1 MVFIYLCPKTI
12 NQIKNIIMSFIRKVS
27 LIAGLTLALGVTA
40 QTNPLW
46 MRYSA
51 ISPDGQTIA
60 FSYKGDLF
68 TVPAAGGTAHQ
79 LTSNAAYDAYPVWS
93 PDGGSI
99 AFASAREGGLDV
111 YIVGKQGGT
120 PLRLTTD
127 SGNETPLCF
136 LDNGTVLFEATNMPS
151 ARSILFASRSFP
163 QVYQVSASGGR
174 ARLFSELPMQDLSVN
189 AHGDILY
196 HDIKGYEDPFRKHH
210 TSSITRDVWLKQEG
224 KFTKLT
230 DFNGEDRTP
239 RWAPD
244 GKSYYYLSEMDG
256 TFNVYRNTIGGK
268 PVQLTRHITNPVRFL
283 TVANNGTLCYG
294 YNGEIYTLRE
304 GEEPHRVNITIAAD
318 QTEKD
323 LVRQIRSS
331 GATAISVSPS
341 GKEVAFVMHGDVY
354 VTSVEYKTTKQVTNT
369 PEQERTIDFA
379 PDGRSIVYDSERGG
393 MWQIYQTSIK
403 NKDEKLFTYAT
414 DLVEEQLTNTGHTS
428 IQPTYSPDGKSVA
441 FLEDRAT
448 LRAVDVKSKVVRTLM
463 DGKFIYS
470 YSDGDVWYEWSPDS
484 RWLLSSYIG
493 QGGWNSQDVAL
504 VNASGNGEV
513 HNLTESGYNEGNAK
527 WVLGGKAMIFTSD
540 RAGFRSHG
548 SWGAEDDVYIMFFD
562 LDAYE
567 RFKMTK
573 EEKALADEAA
583 KEKKKETADKAKNDK
598 PVKKSNKKKKG
609 GAADEK
615 PAVPALQLDLENC
628 GDRIARLTVN
638 SSRLGDMVLSNGG
651 DTLYYQ
657 AAFEG
662 GMDLWKHDLRENK
675 TEIVLKDVGYG
686 PMTADKDGKNLFL
699 CTGSGIKKIDLAK
712 GKPEAVSFEANFNYR
727 PAQEREYIFNHIW
740 QQVQDKFYV
749 ENIHGVDWQGYR
761 ENYKRFLPYIN
772 NNYDFR
778 DMLSEMLGELN
789 GSHTG
794 ARYNPEGPTLKT
806 AALGLFMDASYQGDG
821 LRVEEVIKRGPFA
834 VKKTGV
840 TPGCII
846 EKIDGNEIRA
856 NEDYNWMLDGKAGK
870 PIRVTVYN
878 PMIKKR
884 FDVNVK
890 AISKGEQTEL
900 LYKRWV
906 DRNRAL
912 VDSLSGG
919 QLAYVH
925 VKEMDSESFRT
936 VYRELLSDKN
946 RNRKAAIVDERHN
959 GGGWLHDDLC
969 TLLGGKQYQEFV
981 PHGKVVGADPFNK
994 WTKPS
999 CVLVCEDDY
1008 SNGHGFP
1015 WVYRELGIGKLI
1027 GTPVAGTMTAVWWET
1042 LIDRTLVF
1050 GIPQVGCRDMR
1061 GNYCENTPLLPDVEV
1076 YNTPEDYLTGHDR
1089 QLERAIQEMLK

>member
-1 MVFIYLCPKTI
+1 MNIKRKTA
-12 NQIKNIIMSFIRKVS
+12 V
-27 LIAGLTLALGVTA
+27 IAGLLLALTVSA

-46 MRYSA
+46 MRFNA

-68 TVPAAGGTAHQ
+68 TVSSQGGTAHQ
-79 LTSNAAYDAYPVWS
+79 LTSNDAYDAYPVWS
-93 PDGGSI
+93 PDGQSI
-99 AFASAREGGLDV
+99 AFASAREGSLDV
-111 YIVGKQGGT
+111 FLIARDGGT
-120 PLRLTTD
+120 PKRLTTD

-136 LDNGTVLFEATNMPS
+136 LDNAIVLFEATNMPS
-151 ARSILFASRSFP
+151 AKSILFASRSFP
-163 QVYQVSASGGR
+163 QVYKVSTNGGR
-174 ARLFSELPMQDLSVN
+174 ARLFSELPMQDLSIN
-189 AHGDILY
+189 ARGDILY

-210 TSSITRDVWLKQEG
+210 TSSITRDIWLNQSG

-230 DFNGEDRTP
+230 GFNGEDRTP

-244 GKSYYYLSEMDG
+244 GNSYYYLSEQDG
-256 TFNVYRNTIGGK
+256 TFNVYKNTVGGQ
-268 PVQLTRHITNPVRFL
+268 PRQLTHHTNHPVRFL
-283 TVANNGTLCYG
+283 SVAGNGTLCYN

-304 GEEPHRVNITIAAD
+304 GGEPQRVDITINAD
-318 QTEKD
+318 RSEKE
-323 LVRQIRSS
+323 LIREIKRN
-331 GATAISVSPS
+331 GATAISVSPG
-341 GKEVAFVMHGDVY
+341 GKELAFVMHGDVY
-354 VTSVEYKTTKQVTNT
+354 VTSVDYNTTKQITNT
-369 PEQERTIDFA
+369 PEQERTIDFS
-379 PDGRSIVYDSERGG
+379 PDGRSIVYDSERNG

-414 DLVEEQLTNTGHTS
+414 DLEEVQLTHTGRTS
-428 IQPTYSPDGKSVA
+428 IQPKYSPVGKSVA

-448 LRAVDVKSKVVRTLM
+448 LRAVDVKSKAVRTLM
-463 DGKFIYS
+463 DGKYIYS

-493 QGGWNSQDVAL
+493 EGGWNSQDVAL
-504 VNASGNGEV
+504 VNASGNGEI

-540 RAGFRSHG
+540 RAGYRSHG
-548 SWGAEDDVYIMFFD
+548 SWGTEDDIYIMFFD

-573 EEKALADEAA
+573 EEKVMREEAE
-583 KEKKKETADKAKNDK
+583 KEKKKEAADKEKNDK
-598 PVKKSNKKKKG
+598 APKKKDNKKKKG
-609 GAADEK
+609 AAEEK
-615 PAVPALQLDLENC
+615 PAVPALQFDLENC
-628 GDRIARLTVN
+628 RDRIARLTVN
-638 SSRLGDMVLSNGG
+638 SSRLGDAVLSNGG

-675 TEIVLKDVGYG
+675 TEIVLKDVGRG
-686 PMTADKDGKNLFL
+686 PMLADKDKKNLFL
-699 CTGSGIKKIDLAK
+699 CTGKGIKKIDLAK
-712 GKPEAVSFEANFNYR
+712 GKPEAVNFEADFNYR
-727 PAQEREYIFNHIW
+727 PYEEREYIFNHIW
-740 QQVQDKFYV
+740 QQVKDKFYV
-749 ENIHGVDWQGYR
+749 EDIHGVDWEGYH

-794 ARYNPEGPTLKT
+794 ARYNPEGPSLKT
-806 AALGLFMDASYQGDG
+806 AALGLFLDDTYQGDG
-821 LRVEEVIKRGPFA
+821 LRVEEVIKRGPFD

-840 TPGCII
+840 TAGCII
-846 EKIDGNEIRA
+846 EKIDGNVIHA

-870 PIRVTVYN
+870 PIHVTVFN
-878 PMIKKR
+878 PTTKKR
-884 FDVNVK
+884 FDVTVK
-890 AISKGEQTEL
+890 PVSKGEQAEL

-912 VDSLSGG
+912 VDSLSHG

-946 RNRKAAIVDERHN
+946 RNRKAVIVDERHN

-969 TLLGGKQYQEFV
+969 TLLGGKQYQTFV

-1015 WVYRELGIGKLI
+1015 FVYRELGIGKLI
-1027 GTPVAGTMTAVWWET
+1027 GTPVPGTMTAVWWET
-1042 LIDRTLVF
+1042 LIDRTLIF
-1050 GIPQVGCRDMR
+1050 GIPQVGCQDMR

-1089 QLERAIQEMLK
+1089 QLERAVQEMLK

>member
-1 MVFIYLCPKTI
+1 M
-12 NQIKNIIMSFIRKVS
+12 NIKKLFAGIAALLAVS
-27 LIAGLTLALGVTA
+27 GATA

-46 MRYSA
+46 MRFSA

-68 TVPAAGGTAHQ
+68 TVPVQGGTAHQ
-79 LTSNAAYDAYPVWS
+79 VTSNAAYDAYPVWS
-93 PDGGSI
+93 PDGQQI
-99 AFASAREGGLDV
+99 AFASAREGSLDV
-111 YIVGKQGGT
+111 YIVGKNGGT
-120 PLRLTTD
+120 PTRLTTD

-136 LDNGTVLFEATNMPS
+136 LNDGTVLFEATGMPT
-151 ARSILFASRSFP
+151 AQSILFADRSFP
-163 QVYQVSASGGR
+163 QVYQVSTSGGR
-174 ARLFSELPMQDLSVN
+174 ARLFSALPMQDLSIN
-189 AHGDILY
+189 AKGDILY

-210 TSSITRDVWLKQEG
+210 TSPITRDIWLNRDG

-239 RWAPD
+239 RWSAD
-244 GKSYYYLSEMDG
+244 GNAYYYLSEQDG
-256 TFNVYRNTIGGK
+256 TFNVYKNTIGGK
-268 PVQLTRHITNPVRFL
+268 AVQLTHHKDNPVRFL
-283 TVANNGTLCYG
+283 TVAENGTLCYG

-304 GEEPHRVNITIAAD
+304 GGEPQRVNITIAAD
-318 QTEKD
+318 CIEKE
-323 LVRQIRSS
+323 LVRDIKKN
-331 GATAISVSPS
+331 GATAICVSPG

-354 VTSVEYKTTKQVTNT
+354 VTSVEYNTTKQITNT
-369 PEQERTIDFA
+369 PEQERTIDFS

-403 NKDEKLFTYAT
+403 NKDEKLFTYST

-428 IQPTYSPDGKSVA
+428 LQPKYSPDGKSVA
-441 FLEDRAT
+441 FLEDRGT
-448 LRAVDVKSKVVRTLM
+448 LRAVDVKTKAVRTLM
-463 DGKFIYS
+463 DGKYIYS

-493 QGGWNSQDVAL
+493 TGGWNSQDVAL
-504 VNASGNGEV
+504 VSASGNGEV
-513 HNLTESGYNEGNAK
+513 HDLTESGYNEGNAK

-540 RAGFRSHG
+540 RAGYRSHG
-548 SWGAEDDVYIMFFD
+548 SWGTEDDIYIMFFD

-567 RFKMTK
+567 HFRMTK
-573 EEKALADEAA
+573 EEKVLCEEAE
-583 KEKKKETADKAKNDK
+583 KEKKKEAEKAKNDQTD
-598 PVKKSNKKKKG
+598 KKKKDSKKKKG
-609 GAADEK
+609 ASEEK
-615 PAVPALQLDLENC
+615 PAVEPLQFDLENC
-628 GDRIARLTVN
+628 RDRVARLTVN
-638 SSRLGDMVLSNGG
+638 SSRLGDAVLSKGG

-675 TEIVLKDVGYG
+675 TEIVLKDVGRG
-686 PMTADKDGKNLFL
+686 PMMADKDGKNLFL
-699 CTGSGIKKIDLAK
+699 CTGKGIKKIDLAK
-712 GKPEAVSFEANFNYR
+712 GKPEAVNFEANFNYR
-727 PAQEREYIFNHIW
+727 PQEEREYIFNHIW
-740 QQVQDKFYV
+740 QQVKDKFYV
-749 ENIHGVDWQGYR
+749 EDIHGVDWEGYR

-794 ARYNPEGPTLKT
+794 ARYYPEGPSLKT
-806 AALGLFMDASYQGDG
+806 AALGLFLDNSYTGNG
-821 LRVEEVIKRGPFA
+821 LRVEEVIKRGPFD

-840 TPGCII
+840 TAGCII
-846 EKIDGNEIRA
+846 EKIDGNEIGSDA
-856 NEDYNWMLDGKAGK
+856 DYNWMLDGKAGK

-878 PMIKKR
+878 PTTKKR

-890 AISKGEQTEL
+890 AISKGEQQEL
-900 LYKRWV
+900 LYRRWV

-925 VKEMDSESFRT
+925 VKEMNSESFRT
-936 VYRELLSDKN
+936 VYRELLNDKN
-946 RNRKAAIVDERHN
+946 RNRKAVIVDERHN

-969 TLLGGKQYQEFV
+969 TLLGGKQYQSFV
-981 PHGKVVGADPFNK
+981 PHGQYVGADPFNK

-999 CVLVCEDDY
+999 CVLMCEDDY

-1015 WVYRELGIGKLI
+1015 FVYRELGIGKLI

-1042 LIDRTLVF
+1042 LIDRSLVF

-1061 GNYCENTPLLPDVEV
+1061 GNYCENQPLLPDIEV

-1089 QLERAIQEMLK
+1089 QLERAVQEMLK

>member
-1 MVFIYLCPKTI
+1 MVVAVMMTI
-12 NQIKNIIMSFIRKVS
+12 G
-27 LIAGLTLALGVTA
+27 AAA

-46 MRYSA
+46 MRFCA

-68 TVPAAGGTAHQ
+68 TVSTQGGTARQ

-93 PDGGSI
+93 ADGQRI
-99 AFASAREGGLDV
+99 AFASAREGSLDV
-111 YIVGKQGGT
+111 YIIGKDGGT
-120 PLRLTTD
+120 PTRLTTD
-127 SGNETPLCF
+127 SGNETPLWF
-136 LDNGTVLFEATNMPS
+136 LNDDTVLFEATNMPT
-151 ARSILFASRSFP
+151 AKSILFASRSFP
-163 QVYQVSASGGR
+163 QVYQVGTSGGGR
-174 ARLFSELPMQDLSVN
+174 PRLFSALPMQDLSVN
-189 AHGDILY
+189 ARGDVLY

-210 TSSITRDVWLKQEG
+210 TSSITRDIWLKQGES
-224 KFTKLT
+224 FTKLT
-230 DFNGEDRTP
+230 SFNGEDRTP
-239 RWAPD
+239 RRAPD
-244 GKSYYYLSEMDG
+244 GNAYYYLSEQDG
-256 TFNVYRNTIGGK
+256 TFNVYKNTIGGQPK
-268 PVQLTRHITNPVRFL
+268 QLTHHKDNPVRFL

-294 YNGEIYTLRE
+294 YNGEIYTLHE
-304 GEEPHRVNITIAAD
+304 GGEPQRVNITIAAD
-318 QTEKD
+318 ANDKD
-323 LVRQIRSS
+323 LIRQIKSS
-331 GATAISVSPS
+331 GATSISVSPG

-369 PEQERTIDFA
+369 PEQERTIDFS
-379 PDGRSIVYDSERGG
+379 PDGRSIVYDSERNG

-441 FLEDRAT
+441 FLEDRGT
-448 LRAVDVKSKVVRTLM
+448 LRAVDVKSKTVRTLM
-463 DGKFIYS
+463 DSKYIYS

-493 QGGWNSQDVAL
+493 TGGWNSQDVAL

-540 RAGFRSHG
+540 RAGYRSHG
-548 SWGAEDDVYIMFFD
+548 SWGTEDDVYIMFFD
-562 LDAYE
+562 LDAYD
-567 RFKMTK
+567 RFRMSK
-573 EEKALADEAA
+573 EEKVMLEEAE
-583 KEKKKETADKAKNDK
+583 KEQKKEADKAKSDK
-598 PVKKSNKKKKG
+598 PEKKKNDKKKK
-609 GAADEK
+609 AATDEK
-615 PAVPALQLDLENC
+615 PAVPALQFDLENC
-628 GDRIARLTVN
+628 RDRIIRLTVN
-638 SSRLGDMVLSNGG
+638 SSRLGDYVLSKGG

-662 GMDLWKHDLRENK
+662 GMDLWKHDLREKK

-686 PMTADKDGKNLFL
+686 GMKADKDGKNLFL

-712 GKPEAVSFEANFNYR
+712 GKPEPVAYEANFNYR
-727 PAQEREYIFNHIW
+727 PYQEREYIFNHIW
-740 QQVQDKFYV
+740 QQVKDKFYV
-749 ENIHGVDWQGYR
+749 EDIHGVDWEGYR
-761 ENYKRFLPYIN
+761 ENYRRFLPYIN

-794 ARYNPEGPTLKT
+794 ARYNPDGPALKT
-806 AALGLFMDASYQGDG
+806 AALGLFLDDTYQGDG
-821 LRVEEVIKRGPFA
+821 LRIEEVIKRGPFD

-840 TPGCII
+840 TAGCII
-846 EKIDGNEIRA
+846 EGIDGVNIA
-856 NEDYNWMLDGKAGK
+856 AGEDYNWMLDGKAGK
-870 PIRVTVYN
+870 PIRVTVFN
-878 PMIKKR
+878 PTTKKR
-884 FDVNVK
+884 FDVTVK
-890 AISKGEQTEL
+890 AISKGEQQEL

-925 VKEMDSESFRT
+925 VKEMNSESFRT
-936 VYRELLSDKN
+936 VYLELLSDKN
-946 RNRKAAIVDERHN
+946 RNRKAVIVDERHN

-969 TLLGGKQYQEFV
+969 TLLSGKQYQSFV
-981 PHGKVVGADPFNK
+981 PHGQYVGADPFNK

-999 CVLVCEDDY
+999 CVLMCEDDY

-1015 WVYRELGIGKLI
+1015 FVYKELGIGKLI
-1027 GTPVAGTMTAVWWET
+1027 GTPVPGTMTAVWWET
-1042 LIDRTLVF
+1042 LIDRSLVF

-1061 GNYCENTPLLPDVEV
+1061 GNFCENTPLLPDVEV

-1089 QLERAIQEMLK
+1089 QLERAVQEMLK

>member
-1 MVFIYLCPKTI
+1 M
-12 NQIKNIIMSFIRKVS
+12 NIKRLLAVAAALTAII
-27 LIAGLTLALGVTA
+27 GLTA

-46 MRYSA
+46 MRFSA
-51 ISPDGQTIA
+51 ISPDGKTIA

-68 TVPAAGGTAHQ
+68 TVPAQGGTAHQ
-79 LTSNAAYDAYPVWS
+79 LTSNSAYDAYPVWS
-93 PDGGSI
+93 PDGQKI
-99 AFASAREGGLDV
+99 AFASAREGSLDV
-111 YIVGKQGGT
+111 FIVGKDGGT
-120 PLRLTTD
+120 PKRLTTD

-136 LDNGTVLFEATNMPS
+136 LNDGTVLFEAVDMPS
-151 ARSILFASRSFP
+151 AQSILFADRSFP
-163 QVYQVSASGGR
+163 QVYQVSTSGGR
-174 ARLFSELPMQDLSVN
+174 ARLFSALPMQDLSIN
-189 AHGDILY
+189 GNGDILY

-210 TSSITRDVWLKQEG
+210 TSSITRDIWLNRDG

-239 RWAPD
+239 RWSAD
-244 GKSYYYLSEMDG
+244 GNAYYYLSEQDG
-256 TFNVYRNTIGGK
+256 TFNVYKNNIGGK
-268 PVQLTRHITNPVRFL
+268 AVQLTHHKNNPVRFL
-283 TVANNGTLCYG
+283 TVAGIGTLCYG

-304 GEEPHRVNITIAAD
+304 GGEPQRVNITIAAD
-318 QTEKD
+318 CIEKE
-323 LVRQIRSS
+323 LVRDIKRN
-331 GATAISVSPS
+331 GATTIKVSPS

-354 VTSVEYKTTKQVTNT
+354 VTSVDYNTTKQITNT
-369 PEQERTIDFA
+369 PEQERTIDFS

-414 DLVEEQLTNTGHTS
+414 DLMEEQLTNTGRTS
-428 IQPTYSPDGKSVA
+428 LQPAYSPDGKSVA
-441 FLEDRAT
+441 FLEDRGT
-448 LRAVDVKSKVVRTLM
+448 LRAVDVKSKAVRTLM
-463 DGKFIYS
+463 DGKYIYS
-470 YSDGDVWYEWSPDS
+470 YSDGDVWFEWSPDS

-493 QGGWNSQDVAL
+493 TGGWNSQDVAL

-540 RAGFRSHG
+540 RAGYRSHG
-548 SWGAEDDVYIMFFD
+548 SWGTEDDIYIMFFD

-567 RFKMTK
+567 HFRMTK
-573 EEKALADEAA
+573 EEKVLREEAE
-583 KEKKKETADKAKNDK
+583 KEKKKEAEKAKNDQTD
-598 PVKKSNKKKKG
+598 KKKKDSKKKKG
-609 GAADEK
+609 ASEDK
-615 PAVPALQLDLENC
+615 PAVEPLQFDLENC
-628 GDRIARLTVN
+628 RDRVARLTVN
-638 SSRLGDMVLSNGG
+638 SSRLGDAVLSKGG

-675 TEIVLKDVGYG
+675 TEIVLKDVGRG
-686 PMTADKDGKNLFL
+686 PMMADKDGKNLFL
-699 CTGSGIKKIDLAK
+699 CTGKGIKKIDLAK
-712 GKPEAVSFEANFNYR
+712 GKPEAVNFEANFNYR
-727 PAQEREYIFNHIW
+727 PQEEREYIFNHIW
-740 QQVQDKFYV
+740 QQVKDKFYV
-749 ENIHGVDWQGYR
+749 EDIHGVDWEGYR

-794 ARYNPEGPTLKT
+794 ARYNPEGPSLKT
-806 AALGLFMDASYQGDG
+806 AALGLFLDNSYTGNG
-821 LRVEEVIKRGPFA
+821 LRVEEVIKRGPFD

-846 EKIDGNEIRA
+846 EKIDGNEIGSDA
-856 NEDYNWMLDGKAGK
+856 DYNWMLDGKAGK

-878 PMIKKR
+878 PATKKR

-890 AISKGEQTEL
+890 AISKREQQEL

-919 QLAYVH
+919 RLAYVH
-925 VKEMDSESFRT
+925 VKEMNSESFRT

-946 RNRKAAIVDERHN
+946 RNREAVIVDERHN

-969 TLLGGKQYQEFV
+969 TLLGGKQYQSFV
-981 PHGKVVGADPFNK
+981 PHGQYVGADPFNK

-999 CVLVCEDDY
+999 CVLMCENDY

-1015 WVYRELGIGKLI
+1015 FVYRELGIGKLI
-1027 GTPVAGTMTAVWWET
+1027 GTPVPGTMTAVWWET
-1042 LIDRTLVF
+1042 LIDPTLVF

-1061 GNYCENTPLLPDVEV
+1061 GNFCENQPLLPDIEV
-1076 YNTPEDYLTGHDR
+1076 YNTPEDFLTGHDR